1 MFGFELWKFNFMM
14 LGLALP
20 PLFLRGYCRWLP
32 CVVFV
37 KSGAVGWGYPYYS
50 TIRSLLGC
58 QNSLFLFLRIADR
71 IISLSCVCWY
81 RGGACFPSPRFVGEL
96 VGDLRPSLKLFMTPT
111 VFSGSVTENL
121 AYKTGRCSLL
131 SRRWCWI
138 LGVGGFD
145 LRRPYLPFVKS
156 HSLNLCASPAI
167 SFSYFL
173 PPLISIPGVP
183 VNCFH
188 TRAKALSGELDY
200 GSREVPIINH
210 LKTDQE

>member
-1 MFGFELWKFNFMM
+1 MFGFELWKFNSMM

-121 AYKTGRCSLL
+121 HVNQGVAHCYPGIGAKPWAQEDSTCADPTFPLL
-131 SRRWCWI
+131 N
-138 LGVGGFD
+138 
-145 LRRPYLPFVKS
+145 
-156 HSLNLCASPAI
+156 H
-167 SFSYFL
+167 
-173 PPLISIPGVP
+173 VP
-183 VNCFH
+183 
-188 TRAKALSGELDY
+188 
-200 GSREVPIINH
+200 
-210 LKTDQE
+210 